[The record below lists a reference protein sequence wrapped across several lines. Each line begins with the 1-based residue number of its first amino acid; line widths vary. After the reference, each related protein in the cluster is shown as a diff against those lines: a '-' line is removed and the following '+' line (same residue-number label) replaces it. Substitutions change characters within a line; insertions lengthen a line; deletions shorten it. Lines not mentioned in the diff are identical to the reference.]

1 MTMNSKM
8 LCFVAGR
15 SGGHLI
21 PALTLAKELHTSKA
35 VSTLIITTAT
45 QLDKNIM
52 SSAPY
57 VTHHAAL
64 SLSSLS
70 KNPFKFLLVCLQGF
84 MAFISSYRLLKKYR
98 PERII
103 SMGGAISIPVCL
115 MGKLLKI
122 PIDVY
127 ELNAVP
133 GKATLFLA
141 RFAQNILVC
150 FEEAKKYLPAVKCI
164 TVAYPIRFVPSAKRF
179 SAAAAREKIGI
190 NTAKKVIFISGGS
203 QGSLFVNHLIRQW
216 IELNPHIHA
225 LIHIIHQTGAN
236 DLFNWKEFYTTHE
249 IPATVFSY
257 NEDLAPVYQ
266 SADIIICRAGAGSLF
281 EALFFEKPCI
291 VIPHEAT
298 TTNHQ
303 KDNAKA
309 MAQAYPQLFTMITE
323 GDIKKDNMVFFSTIN
338 KRIHLVQ
345 TPASGKQL
353 EIG

>member
-15 SGGHLI
+15 SGGHII
-21 PALTLAKELHTSKA
+21 PALTLAKELHTKA
-35 VSTLIITTAT
+35 VSTLFITTAT
-45 QLDKNIM
+45 PIDKKIM
-52 SSAPY
+52 STAPY
-57 VTHHAAL
+57 VTHHLQL
-64 SLSSLS
+64 SLSSIS
-70 KNPFKFLLVCLQGF
+70 RNPFKLFLFLMQCI
-84 MAFISSYRLLKKYR
+84 MASLRSYSMLKKHR

-103 SMGGAISIPVCL
+103 SMGGAVSIPVCL
-115 MGKLLKI
+115 AGKLLKI

-141 RFAQNILVC
+141 KFAQNILVC
-150 FEEAKKYLPAVKCI
+150 FENAKKYLPAAKCI
-164 TVAYPIRFVPSAKRF
+164 TMPYPIRFVPSAKKF
-179 SAAAAREKIGI
+179 SSAIAREKLGI
-190 NTAKKVIFISGGS
+190 NPAKKVIFISGGS

-236 DLFNWKEFYTTHE
+236 DLFNWKEFYAAHE
-249 IPATVFSY
+249 VPSTVFAY

-281 EALFFEKPCI
+281 EALFFEKLCI
-291 VIPHEAT
+291 IIPHEPT

-309 MAQAYPQLFTMITE
+309 MAHNHPQLFTVITE
-323 GDIKKDNMVFFSTIN
+323 NDIKRDNMMFFSIIN
-338 KRIHLVQ
+338 KRIHSVQ
-345 TPASGKQL
+345 TPVSSKQL
-353 EIG
+353 EII